1 MRSGPSRPSRSRAAA
16 RVMADGVALVH
27 LAVSFFIP
35 FGGLLVWAGVAP
47 LWLHLPIAAWG
58 VYVHAAD
65 RTCPLTPLEQGLRA
79 RAGVPS
85 YSGGFVAQY
94 LLPRRWRGRAAPEG
108 QSCAAYNYTV
118 AAGILLA
125 NVCIYALAFGAG

>member
-1 MRSGPSRPSRSRAAA
+1 MPSPPRPRPARTAA

-27 LAVSFFIP
+27 LGISFFIP
-35 FGGLLVWAGVAP
+35 FGGLLVWARLAP

-65 RTCPLTPLEQGLRA
+65 RTCPLTPLEQRLRT

-94 LLPRRWRGRAAPEG
+94 LLPRRWRGRAAPAG
-108 QSCAAYNYTV
+108 APSATFNYGV
-118 AAGILLA
+118 ATGIVLA
-125 NVCIYALAFGAG
+125 NVCIYALAYG

>member
-1 MRSGPSRPSRSRAAA
+1 VSSPPRPSPWRAAV
-16 RVMADGVALVH
+16 RIMADGVALVH
-27 LAVSFFIP
+27 LGVSFFIP
-35 FGGLLVWAGVAP
+35 FGGLLVWAGLAP

-65 RTCPLTPLEQGLRA
+65 GTCPLTPLEKGLRT
-79 RAGVPS
+79 RAGVPT

-94 LLPRRWRGRAAPEG
+94 LLPRRWRARAEPGGR
-108 QSCAAYNYTV
+108 SCATYNYTV

-125 NVCIYALAFGAG
+125 NVGIYALAFGRG

>member
-1 MRSGPSRPSRSRAAA
+1 MAGPARPSRTRAAA
-16 RVMADGVALVH
+16 RVIADGVALVH
-27 LAVSFFIP
+27 LGVSIFIP

-65 RTCPLTPLEQGLRA
+65 RTCPLTTLEQGLRT
-79 RAGVPS
+79 RAGVPN

-94 LLPRRWRGRAAPEG
+94 LLPRRWRDRAAPAG
-108 QSCAAYNYTV
+108 ASSAAYNYAV
-118 AAGILLA
+118 AAGILLV
-125 NVCIYALAFGAG
+125 NVGIYALAFG